1 MHLGSILNL
10 IYLIGAIGG
19 LFVLI
24 GFFTLCWMLI
34 VQIIKYHKRRMR
46 ALTEEN
52 SASQLN
58 VPLFN
63 STV

>member
-24 GFFTLCWMLI
+24 GFLTLCWMLI

-58 VPLFN
+58 VPLVN
-63 STV
+63 SPV

>member
-10 IYLIGAIGG
+10 IYFVGAIGG

-34 VQIIKYHKRRMR
+34 VQIIKFHERKMR
-46 ALTEEN
+46 AIAQAKEAN
-52 SASQLN
+52 QFN
-58 VPLFN
+58 VPLVN
-63 STV
+63 SQV